1 MMPGAPPLA
10 LLAAGL
16 ADGPLFL
23 ARMAG
28 PFRRAIRI
36 HPRRGG
42 PTGWGALDAVPWH
55 AAGRFTAADADPG
68 GFLDHHTGATYAQD
82 AASQL
87 PVVLLAPEP
96 GETVVDVCA
105 APGSKSTQIGL
116 ALGDHGLLI
125 CCDAAP
131 PRRRILAENLSRQGI
146 TAALVT
152 PMPVH
157 VLATRHPGCADAVL
171 VDAPCSGHLDR
182 SARQLAR
189 MAMRQGELLAVSSRL
204 VRPGGRLVYSTC
216 TPYLEEDEAVVQA
229 FLARHP
235 GWTVVQRVL
244 PGCDG
249 DLRAAGGLR
258 LWPQRQGSEPFFACL
273 LRAPDGQGAG
283 AGGTPLAGV
292 LPPTSLELGSYLP
305 HSGLHCWRRGGA
317 VFVATALV
325 AACALPSEARGLLLG
340 HGEGERFSLEPWSAQ
355 ALIERG
361 AAAARV
367 CHQDAIRLWAGDEL
381 AIAAEA
387 GALVATASGAPLGVL
402 AGPPGARRLDIP
414 SRMRRSA
421 LR

>member
-1 MMPGAPPLA
+1 MMPGEPPLA
-10 LLAAGL
+10 LLASSL
-16 ADGPLFL
+16 PDGPALL
-23 ARMAG
+23 ARLAG

-42 PTGWGALDAVPWH
+42 PTGWGDLAAVPWH
-55 AAGRFTAADADPG
+55 GAGRFTADDADPG
-68 GFLDHHTGATYAQD
+68 GFLDHHTGAVYAQD

-87 PVVLLAPEP
+87 PVVLLAPRP

-116 ALGDHGLLI
+116 ALGDQGLLI

-146 TAALVT
+146 ATALVT

-171 VDAPCSGHLDR
+171 VDAPCSGAAER

-189 MAMRQGELLAVSSRL
+189 MAERQGELLAVSSRL

-216 TPYLEEDEAVVQA
+216 TPYLEEDEGVIAA
-229 FLARHP
+229 FLVRHP
-235 GWTVVQRVL
+235 GWTVVHCVQ

-249 DLRAAGGLR
+249 DLRQAGALR
-258 LWPQRQGSEPFFACL
+258 LWPQRQGTEPFFACL
-273 LRAPDGQGAG
+273 LQAPAG
-283 AGGTPLAGV
+283 EQAGGTPLAGV
-292 LPPTSLELGSYLP
+292 LPSGSAELSAYLP

-317 VFVATALV
+317 VFIGTALV
-325 AACALPSEARGLLLG
+325 AACALPSEARGLILG

-367 CHQDAIRLWAGDEL
+367 SHQDAIRLWAGDEL
-381 AIAAEA
+381 DIAAEA
-387 GALVATASGAPLGVL
+387 GALVASASGAPLGVL
-402 AGPPGARRLDIP
+402 AGPAGARRLDIP
-414 SRMRRSA
+414 SRMRRSG
-421 LR
+421 LS